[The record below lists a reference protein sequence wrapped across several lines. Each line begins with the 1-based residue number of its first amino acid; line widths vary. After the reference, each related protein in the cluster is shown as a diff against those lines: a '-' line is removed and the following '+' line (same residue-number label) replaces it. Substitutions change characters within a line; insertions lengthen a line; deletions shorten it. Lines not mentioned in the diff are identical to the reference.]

1 MRRIVRIAWLV
12 VCAALMV
19 APLAAQQVPVIP
31 APLHAFP
38 MSGEWRPGAS
48 VAVTVS
54 EPANAELRALA
65 ALAAEITR
73 ETLGIRA
80 AVGSGAAP
88 APGGIHLLLATASES
103 PEQPWHG
110 VSITARG
117 VVLRGE
123 TPEALFHGLQTL
135 RQLFAARTR
144 TANGQPSVAAVEIAD
159 RPRFVWRGLHLDVGR
174 HFQPVAF
181 IKRYIDLMARYKL
194 NTFHWHLTEDQ
205 GWRIEIKAFPKL
217 TEVASCRDET
227 MVARNFDP
235 YVGDGIRH
243 CGFYTQDEI
252 RDVVAYA
259 AERHVTVV
267 PEIEMPGH
275 TVAAL
280 AAYPELA
287 CTPGPFK
294 VRTTWGVDEN
304 ILCPSEVTFRFL
316 EQVLT
321 EVMALFPSR
330 FIHIGGDEAPKV
342 RWEASALAQEVI
354 RREGLKDEH
363 ELQSWFIRRIERFLN
378 AYGRR
383 LIGWDE
389 ILEGGLAPN
398 ATVMSWRGTAG
409 GIEAARQGHDVVMT
423 PTSHLYLDFYQGDP
437 RHEPLAIGGLTPLER
452 VYAFEPVPEE
462 LTAGEIRHVLGAQ
475 GNVWTEYLKTPDAVE
490 YMAWPRALA
499 LAEVTWSAPER
510 RDWDSF
516 YVRLPHALR
525 ALDALDVN
533 YRMPD
538 VDGLD
543 GDRLTL
549 DERVEVRMRTA
560 IPDGVIRY
568 TLDGTDPTTGSARYA
583 GPFSVTTTTEG
594 VSVTARAFT
603 ADGKASAPRAATFR
617 RTTYRSGVTMPAH
630 ALAEGLRYG
639 YYEAA
644 LRRVS
649 TLDTLVPMRSGV
661 AQEIARTG
669 EERPEQ
675 YGLKFSGFLRVPEDA
690 MYTFG
695 LTSDD
700 GSTLTIGD
708 EVVVDHDGPHG
719 AVEKAGMVALRAG
732 LHPVTV
738 RFFQAGGG
746 AALAL
751 RYRIGDGP
759 WAPVPA
765 SWLWHER

>member
-1 MRRIVRIAWLV
+1 MRTMVTVALLLV
-12 VCAALMV
+12 SAASMG
-19 APLAAQQVPVIP
+19 AQPPPVIP
-31 APLHAFP
+31 APLHVFP
-38 MSGEWRPGAS
+38 MPGAWQPGAS

-54 EPANAELRALA
+54 DTANGELRELA
-65 ALAAEITR
+65 AVAAEITR

-80 AVGSGAAP
+80 AVGRAP
-88 APGGIHLLLATASES
+88 APVPNGVHLLLGTASAAS
-103 PEQPWHG
+103 AQPWHG
-110 VSITARG
+110 ISITPDG
-117 VVLRGE
+117 VVIRGE
-123 TPEALFHGLQTL
+123 TPEAIFHGLQTL
-135 RQLFAARTR
+135 RQLFAASPRPPD
-144 TANGQPSVAAVEIAD
+144 GQVRVGGVELVD

-181 IKRYIDLMARYKL
+181 IKRYIDLMARYKF

-205 GWRIEIKAFPKL
+205 GWRIEIKALPKL
-217 TEVASCRDET
+217 TEVGSCRDET

-235 YVGDGIRH
+235 YVGDGTRH

-252 RDVVAYA
+252 REVVAYA
-259 AERHVTVV
+259 AARHVTVV

-304 ILCPSEVTFRFL
+304 ILCPSEATFRFL

-321 EVMALFPSR
+321 EVMALFPSP
-330 FIHIGGDEAPKV
+330 FIHIGGDEAPKI
-342 RWEASALAQEVI
+342 RWDSSAVAQAVI
-354 RREGLKDEH
+354 RREGLKDAH

-378 AYGRR
+378 ANGRR

-437 RHEPLAIGGLTPLER
+437 RYEPLAIGGLLPLER
-452 VYAFEPVPEE
+452 VYAFEPVPAE
-462 LTAGEIRHVLGAQ
+462 LSAAQVGHVLGAQ
-475 GNVWTEYLKTPDAVE
+475 GNVWTEYLKTPEAVE

-499 LAEVTWSAPER
+499 LAEVNWSAPEH

-516 YVRLPHALR
+516 WARLPHALR
-525 ALDALDVN
+525 ALDALDVH
-533 YRMPD
+533 YRLPD

-549 DERVEVRMRTA
+549 AERVEVRLRTA
-560 IPDGVIRY
+560 IPDAVIRY
-568 TLDGTDPTTGSARYA
+568 TLDGTDPSAESARYA
-583 GPFSVTTTTEG
+583 GPITVTTTTAG
-594 VSVTARAFT
+594 VTVTARAFT
-603 ADGKASAPRAATFR
+603 ADGRSTAPRSATYR
-617 RTTYRSGVTMPAH
+617 RTTYRSAVTMPPH

-649 TLDTLVPMRSGV
+649 TVDTLAPMRSGV
-661 AQEIARTG
+661 AQEVARTG
-669 EERPEQ
+669 DERPEQ
-675 YGLKFSGFLRVPEDA
+675 YALRFAGFLRVPEDA

-700 GSTLTIGD
+700 GSTLHIGD
-708 EVVVDHDGPHG
+708 AMVVDHDGPHG
-719 AVEKAGMVALRAG
+719 AVEKSGMVALRAG
-732 LHPVTV
+732 LHPLTV
-738 RFFQAGGG
+738 RYFQAGGG

-759 WAPVPA
+759 WATVPA